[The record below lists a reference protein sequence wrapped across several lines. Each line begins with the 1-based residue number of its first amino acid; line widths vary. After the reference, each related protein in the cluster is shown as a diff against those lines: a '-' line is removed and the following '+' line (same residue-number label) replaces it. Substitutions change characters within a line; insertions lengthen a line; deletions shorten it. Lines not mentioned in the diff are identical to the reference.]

1 MKAFIS
7 CILLI
12 NAIFIYAQFQSV
24 SGVRDLLGYS
34 RKADLK
40 KITDNLE
47 PYKYSTPEY
56 FVMKCEYL
64 HRSDYS
70 NVDVDSEYWFHP
82 KDDSLIIAPSDDGTV
97 CVTAAMT
104 DTIETYDYEKD
115 YWVEYIMYNN
125 ETVEFRPANIYKSL
139 AAIDSGIAVFP
150 GYFILW
156 EEKIKLLEDFKDY
169 LSYLNEF
176 IGTSY
181 EPALRAHLPGCVF
194 SYMDYAET
202 LISMYQQHLSTPG
215 GLIMPE
221 NLDCEDSDDYLR
233 KYVFGKIN
241 SLSMNGCKYLEER
254 KSLALYFYD
263 KIPDK
268 SVEILMDAANP
279 LYSSGNYTSALELFL
294 ILHTLQ
300 PEDDNIAKTIKD
312 CYVKAEDYE
321 GVINFIVQESGGDLV
336 NPQLLYD
343 IGYYY
348 ILAGNHSEAK
358 KYFKRALELA
368 PKSCEIRIELIK
380 CFMAEKDCSS
390 ALELYSWMTENCS
403 VIDRL
408 FAASE
413 LEPCGI
419 VPVISGQ

>member
-1 MKAFIS
+1 MKAIIS
-7 CILLI
+7 CILLM

-24 SGVRDLLGYS
+24 SGLRDLLDNT
-34 RKADLK
+34 RKTELK
-40 KITDNLE
+40 KIADNLE
-47 PYKYSTPEY
+47 PYNYSTPEY
-56 FVMKCEYL
+56 FVCKCEYL
-64 HRSDYS
+64 HRNDYS
-70 NVDVDSEYWFHP
+70 YDDVSSEYWFHP
-82 KDDSLIIAPSDDGTV
+82 KDDSLIIVPSDDGTI

-115 YWVEYIMYNN
+115 YWVKYIMYHN
-125 ETVEFRPANIYKSL
+125 ETVEFRPANVYKSL
-139 AAIDSGIAVFP
+139 AAIDSGIAIFP
-150 GYFILW
+150 EYFILW
-156 EEKIKLLEDFKDY
+156 EEKISLLEDFREN
-169 LSYLNEF
+169 LNYLNEF

-181 EPALRAHLPGCVF
+181 EPALRAYLPNCVY

-202 LISMYQQHLSTPG
+202 MISMYQQHLSTPG

-221 NLDCEDSDDYLR
+221 NLDCDDSDDYLR
-233 KYVFGKIN
+233 KYVFAKIYLL
-241 SLSMNGCKYLEER
+241 SLNGRRYLDER
-254 KSLALYFYD
+254 KTLALYFYD

-268 SVEILMDAANP
+268 SVEILLDAANP
-279 LYSSGNYTSALELFL
+279 LYYSENYSSALELFL
-294 ILHTLQ
+294 IIHTLQ
-300 PEDDNIAKTIKD
+300 PEDDNITKLIRR
-312 CYVKAEDYE
+312 CYVMAKDYE
-321 GVINFIVQESGGDLV
+321 GVINFLVQESGGDLI

-348 ILAGNHSEAK
+348 ILAGKHSEAT
-358 KYFKRALELA
+358 KYLQRALELA

>member
-1 MKAFIS
+1 MRAFIS

-24 SGVRDLLGYS
+24 SNVRALLDS
-34 RKADLK
+34 TRKTDLK
-40 KITDNLE
+40 KILDNIE

-56 FVMKCEYL
+56 FVLKCEYL
-64 HRSDYS
+64 HRNAYS
-70 NVDVDSEYWFHP
+70 YEDVSSEYWFHP

-104 DTIETYDYEKD
+104 DTIEKYDYEKD
-115 YWVEYIMYNN
+115 YWVKYIMYHN
-125 ETVEFRPANIYKSL
+125 ETVEFRPANVYKAL
-139 AAIDSGIAVFP
+139 ATIDSGIAIFP
-150 GYFILW
+150 DYFILW
-156 EEKIKLLEDFKDY
+156 EEKINLLKDFNDY

-176 IGTSY
+176 IGTPY
-181 EPALRAHLPGCVF
+181 EPALRANLPNCVY
-194 SYMDYAET
+194 SYMDYAGV

-221 NLDCEDSDDYLR
+221 NLDCGNSDDYLR
-233 KYVFGKIN
+233 KYVFEKTF
-241 SLSMNGCKYLEER
+241 SLSMNGRCYLEER
-254 KSLALYFYD
+254 KTLALYFYD
-263 KIPDK
+263 KVPDK
-268 SVEILMDAANP
+268 SVEILLDAAKP
-279 LYSSGNYTSALELFL
+279 LYYSENYTSALELFL
-294 ILHTLQ
+294 IIHTLQ
-300 PEDDNIAKTIKD
+300 PEDDNIAKLIKD
-312 CYVKAEDYE
+312 CYVKAKDYE
-321 GVINFIVQESGGDLV
+321 GVINFLVQESGGDLV

-348 ILAGNHSEAK
+348 ILAGKHNEAI
-358 KYFKRALELA
+358 KYLQRALELA